1 MHRFLIKLKKKI
13 SLIVWVAFCPK
24 IPAEDFVPSLDAVA
38 ISGRKLE
45 MFQEMI
51 FTQNFETL
59 LVITLKTKYF
69 SKQSFNLTFRIYANT
84 ISGVMLKF
92 YALIFHKI

>member
-1 MHRFLIKLKKKI
+1 M
-13 SLIVWVAFCPK
+13 
-24 IPAEDFVPSLDAVA
+24 EDFIPSLDAVA
-38 ISGRKLE
+38 ILGRKLE

-59 LVITLKTKYF
+59 LEITLKTKYF
-69 SKQSFNLTFRIYANT
+69 SKYLTFRIYANT

-92 YALIFHKI
+92 YALIFDKI